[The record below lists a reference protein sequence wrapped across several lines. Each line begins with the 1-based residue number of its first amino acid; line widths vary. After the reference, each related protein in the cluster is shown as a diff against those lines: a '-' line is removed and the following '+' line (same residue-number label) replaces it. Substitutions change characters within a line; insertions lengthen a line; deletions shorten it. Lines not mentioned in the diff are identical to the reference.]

1 MNRRMRIV
9 AVTLTT
15 LMLMTTTGLGIAAVQ
30 EAVSTTTAIS
40 VEAATA
46 TPQTVS
52 TPQTFTPTASVTAT
66 LPDLSKRPALPSL
79 DKVLRGISKPALS
92 TSQATTVAQ
101 APAATAMAPV
111 TRTAPRHS
119 DDSHESEGHDD

>member
-1 MNRRMRIV
+1 MNRRMRLA

-15 LMLMTTTGLGIAAVQ
+15 LMLMMTTGLGIAAVQ
-30 EAVSTTTAIS
+30 EAVSTTTAVS
-40 VEAATA
+40 LEAATA
-46 TPQTVS
+46 TPQAVS

-79 DKVLRGISKPALS
+79 DRILKAIP
-92 TSQATTVAQ
+92 TSAPSVAQ
-101 APAATAMAPV
+101 ATAPAPAAAVVTAAPGS
-111 TRTAPRHS
+111 TPRHG